1 MPNYTMRYGSYVGFV
16 SPPNS
21 FENSPQH
28 FLQLVDGDT
37 IGVTQHV
44 VHMPDFEYVGLSEH
58 DSNAAA
64 IELESFENGIVALA
78 DAQAEIVAQVGC
90 YWAMPFHADDE
101 AARQL
106 ETELSH
112 KHGVRVV

>member
-1 MPNYTMRYGSYVGFV
+1 MWLWAVTQFSSKKRADISMPDYTMRYSSYVGFV

-21 FENSPQH
+21 FDNSPQH

-37 IGVTQHV
+37 VGVTQHV

-64 IELESFENGIVALA
+64 VELESFENG
-78 DAQAEIVAQVGC
+78 GC
-90 YWAMPFHADDE
+90 GTGRRPGGDCCPGWVLLGYAFP
-101 AARQL
+101 R
-106 ETELSH
+106 
-112 KHGVRVV
+112 